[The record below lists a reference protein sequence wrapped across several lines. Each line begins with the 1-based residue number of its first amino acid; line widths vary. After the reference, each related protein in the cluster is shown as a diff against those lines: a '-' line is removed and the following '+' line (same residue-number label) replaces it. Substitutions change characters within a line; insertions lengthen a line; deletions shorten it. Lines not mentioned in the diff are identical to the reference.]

1 MRYCQSRGSNFL
13 AANLRSWRPGQSY
26 CDFQNHPFNQPQ
38 MQINTLRETGK
49 RWTLRLLWCNWKD
62 LDDRSLAMSKSW
74 WSGGYWMRYCWLRDG
89 PSPTQNLR
97 VRGSWHSPTLR
108 RINPEMD
115 NITNRS
121 LVGCIS
127 MPGNQD
133 VVNYHQ
139 SNGIKGYQSWADL
152 SEP

>member
-74 WSGGYWMRYCWLRDG
+74 WSGGYWMRYCWVRDN
-89 PSPTQNLR
+89 PFPLTCSDPPKNRTQRWTISTIEALL
-97 VRGSWHSPTLR
+97 GKFLC
-108 RINPEMD
+108 PETKMWW
-115 NITNRS
+115 ITIR
-121 LVGCIS
+121 LMALKAIRAE
-127 MPGNQD
+127 
-133 VVNYHQ
+133 
-139 SNGIKGYQSWADL
+139 ADH